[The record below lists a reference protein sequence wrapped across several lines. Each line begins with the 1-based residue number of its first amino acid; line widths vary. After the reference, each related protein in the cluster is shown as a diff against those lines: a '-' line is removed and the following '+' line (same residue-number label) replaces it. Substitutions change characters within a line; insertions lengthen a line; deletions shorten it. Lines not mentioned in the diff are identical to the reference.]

1 MSLINMNKKAY
12 QQPQL
17 HTVNVH
23 IENLLTVT
31 SPVTSV
37 TTSGNLFNSEVRGG
51 NTAARGRYYESDWD
65 DD

>member
-1 MSLINMNKKAY
+1 MNKKAY

-31 SPVTSV
+31 SPVTRV
-37 TTSGNLFNSEVRGG
+37 TSGDLFEPEVRGG
-51 NTAARGRYYESDWD
+51 STAARGRYYESDWD
-65 DD
+65 ED

>member
-31 SPVTSV
+31 SPVKDV
-37 TTSGNLFNSEVRGG
+37 ESGGLFSSKVGG
-51 NTAARGRYYESDWD
+51 GSTAARGRYYESDWD
-65 DD
+65 ED

>member
-23 IENLLTVT
+23 IENLLNET
-31 SPVTSV
+31 SPVTGV
-37 TTSGNLFNSEVRGG
+37 ESGGLFNSEVGG
-51 NTAARGRYYESDWD
+51 GSTAARGRYYESDWD
-65 DD
+65 ED

>member
-1 MSLINMNKKAY
+1 MNKKAY

-23 IENLLTVT
+23 IENLLLEA
-31 SPVTSV
+31 SPVTGV
-37 TTSGNLFNSEVRGG
+37 KSGGLFNSEVGGG

>member
-23 IENLLTVT
+23 IENLLNET
-31 SPVTSV
+31 SPVTRV
-37 TTSGNLFNSEVRGG
+37 TSGGLFNSEVRGG
-51 NTAARGRYYESDWD
+51 STAARGRYYESDWD
-65 DD
+65 ED

>member
-23 IENLLTVT
+23 IENLLTET
-31 SPVTSV
+31 SPVTRV
-37 TTSGNLFNSEVRGG
+37 NSGSLFNSEVRGG
-51 NTAARGRYYESDWD
+51 STAARGRYYESDWD
-65 DD
+65 ED

>member
-31 SPVTSV
+31 SPVTGV
-37 TTSGNLFNSEVRGG
+37 KSGDLFNSEVRGG

-65 DD
+65 ED

>member
-23 IENLLTVT
+23 IENLLNVT
-31 SPVTSV
+31 SPVTDV
-37 TTSGNLFNSEVRGG
+37 NSGGLFNPEVEGG
-51 NTAARGRYYESDWD
+51 STAARGRYYESDWD
-65 DD
+65 ED

>member
-31 SPVTSV
+31 SPVTRV
-37 TTSGNLFNSEVRGG
+37 NSGLFNSEVRGG
-51 NTAARGRYYESDWD
+51 STAARGRYYESDWD
-65 DD
+65 ED